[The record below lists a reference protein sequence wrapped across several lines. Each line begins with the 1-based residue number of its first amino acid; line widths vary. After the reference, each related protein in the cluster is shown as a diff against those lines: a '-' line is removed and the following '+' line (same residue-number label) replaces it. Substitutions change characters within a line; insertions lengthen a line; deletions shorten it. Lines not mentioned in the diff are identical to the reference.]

1 MLTTFKHLWTNI
13 ILAFILPYVATAT
26 EDKSYDF
33 GIEGMRSQNYS
44 VGILIFLF
52 ISMAVFVGVI
62 RLFYQHTDMSKVKTG
77 EKVLMGMIVLG
88 VVVAGIFAVVQLLD
102 GFLL

>member
-1 MLTTFKHLWTNI
+1 MLTTIKYLWINTLLI
-13 ILAFILPYVATAT
+13 FSLPYITFAAEVKT
-26 EDKSYDF
+26 YDF
-33 GIEGMRSQNYS
+33 GIESMRSQNYS
-44 VGILIFLF
+44 IGILIFLF

-88 VVVAGIFAVVQLLD
+88 VVVAAIFATVQLLD
-102 GFLL
+102 GYLF